1 MSRRSS
7 STIAAVVLWAIVIQL
22 VSETTGAAVGGMQHA
37 AQAVSFLAFAGGT
50 AAAPANLWLVFSRK
64 AVWSARIFAV
74 LLLAAFGFMLWI
86 AAHYD
91 LIGVSGQY

>member
-1 MSRRSS
+1 
-7 STIAAVVLWAIVIQL
+7 
-22 VSETTGAAVGGMQHA
+22 
-37 AQAVSFLAFAGGT
+37 
-50 AAAPANLWLVFSRK
+50 
-64 AVWSARIFAV
+64 V